1 MTTARRVP
9 LPPVVW
15 IVGVILPL
23 VIGLTGVALQLVWL
37 GEVPDP
43 IAIHWRVDDR
53 PDGYASPTGAILL
66 AALLAIG
73 LPAMFSI
80 MLVTGG
86 RAGLT
91 NTHKMLVA
99 TSLFIAVLISTITTA
114 TFGMQRGLEDA
125 ADAGGI
131 TPWML
136 AGFAGGALLGV
147 AGWFALPPAQAG
159 RLDVVEVQPLDLAP
173 GERGVWITSVRVSTG
188 AVIAIASAVLFA
200 LAAGVIAT
208 VATRGTGAVVL
219 VLPVILTAAAFT
231 SLAWRVR
238 VDASGLTVASRP
250 LGWPAVRIR
259 PDEIARVETVD
270 VDPVGEFGGFG
281 WRWAPGRSFGVI
293 ARAGEAIEVE
303 RHDGR
308 RFTVTVDGARTGGSL
323 LAAYV
328 TPGDR
333 EDDTTPDP
341 PAPR

>member
-1 MTTARRVP
+1 MTAARRVP

-15 IVGVILPL
+15 ILGVILPL

-43 IAIHWRVDDR
+43 IAIHWGVEDR
-53 PDGYASPTGAILL
+53 PDGFASPAGAILL

-86 RAGLT
+86 RGGLT
-91 NTHKMLVA
+91 NTHKMLVS
-99 TSLFIAVLISTITTA
+99 TSLFMAVLISTITTA
-114 TFGMQRGLEDA
+114 TFGMQRGLEEGA
-125 ADAGGI
+125 EAGGI

-136 AGFAGGALLGV
+136 AGFAGGALLGI
-147 AGWFALPPAQAG
+147 AGWFALPPAHAG
-159 RLDVVEVQPLDLAP
+159 RMDVVEAEPLDLAP
-173 GERGVWITSVRVSTG
+173 GERGVWIASVRVSTG

-200 LAAGVIAT
+200 LAAGVIAV
-208 VATRGTGAVVL
+208 VATRGAGAVAL
-219 VLPVILTAAAFT
+219 VLPVMLIAGACT

-238 VDASGLTVASRP
+238 VDASGLTVSSRP

-259 PDEIARVETVD
+259 PDEIARVETVE
-270 VDPVGEFGGFG
+270 VEPVGEFGGFG
-281 WRWAPGRSFGVI
+281 WRWAPGRSFGAI

-308 RFTVTVDGARTGGSL
+308 RFTVTVDGARTGAAL

-328 TPGDR
+328 AR
-333 EDDTTPDP
+333 
-341 PAPR
+341 PAPETDSPDRTTES